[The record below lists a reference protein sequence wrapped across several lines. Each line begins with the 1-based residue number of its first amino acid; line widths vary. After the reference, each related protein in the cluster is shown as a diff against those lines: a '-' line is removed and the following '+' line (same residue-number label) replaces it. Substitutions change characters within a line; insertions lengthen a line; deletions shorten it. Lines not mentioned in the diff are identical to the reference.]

1 MATTAKAVPKNTG
14 AMGNIALTQFF
25 IWRRKVLW
33 TYTGAFIAIAIV
45 LMVLVKLMVGWNH
58 TALIDMEPGLMLRSY
73 IIAVLGLLFWAFV
86 RHFPDALGVMVGLGT
101 IKGLPDFKLGEFL
114 KNGTLPNF
122 DRKVVGDAILDTFQK
137 FWKVLDH
144 LMLFFLVLCVVFGTL
159 PIENPSGVIGALVCL
174 AGIGLWSMLFAKV
187 VVWYRR
193 ITIGILL
200 VAISVMLY
208 GTYMHFRPQDA
219 TIEQVETVLE
229 RNEDARQ
236 NKIAKLLLEGAKK
249 GTTTAAERELIKS
262 MSAEKKER
270 GLGGVVG
277 VYKDLTYKKQVV
289 YTVRD
294 FQDGA
299 PICGIRNGTRKFSVP
314 STVVTVGPEKW
325 DVGAS
330 IGLNGSLQGNS
341 FEVEGGCVTPGFPTY
356 LTEAKG
362 KNPDQSVTLLI
373 TIE

>member
-1 MATTAKAVPKNTG
+1 
-14 AMGNIALTQFF
+14 
-25 IWRRKVLW
+25 
-33 TYTGAFIAIAIV
+33 
-45 LMVLVKLMVGWNH
+45 
-58 TALIDMEPGLMLRSY
+58 
-73 IIAVLGLLFWAFV
+73 
-86 RHFPDALGVMVGLGT
+86 
-101 IKGLPDFKLGEFL
+101 
-114 KNGTLPNF
+114 
-122 DRKVVGDAILDTFQK
+122 
-137 FWKVLDH
+137 
-144 LMLFFLVLCVVFGTL
+144 
-159 PIENPSGVIGALVCL
+159 
-174 AGIGLWSMLFAKV
+174 
-187 VVWYRR
+187 
-193 ITIGILL
+193 
-200 VAISVMLY
+200 MLY